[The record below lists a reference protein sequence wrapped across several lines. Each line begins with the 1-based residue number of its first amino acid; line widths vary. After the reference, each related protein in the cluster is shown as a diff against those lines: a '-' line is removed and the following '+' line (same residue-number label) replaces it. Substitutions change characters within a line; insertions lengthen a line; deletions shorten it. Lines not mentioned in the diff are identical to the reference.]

1 MKKITLKSLAER
13 NLKTIA
19 WPESNKDGRS
29 AYNVYDGTP
38 NSGKCLQNKFLGTI
52 YYDSKKQDVIFN
64 GVTYTNSLMLE
75 KALFDWAFG
84 LPWCSDYYDPSFRV
98 GIKEMYIIR
107 DYLRSLGFKYVNGDR
122 FTLSGINHFFDTVY
136 IDVIVKGDADATSGT
151 IMFNSPKTGDY
162 AWIEETFVDLDD
174 ALGKLNMLIGSQL
187 LVSAAWALD
196 IQSKLTSDASN
207 INGTTNKFNVQS
219 MSLYTENTKDKLIAK
234 LEDTLNTLKAL

>member
-1 MKKITLKSLAER
+1 MKKITLKSLTER

-19 WPESNKDGRS
+19 WPEANKDGRS

-64 GVTYTNSLMLE
+64 DVTYTNAIVLE
-75 KALFDWAFG
+75 GALFDWALN

-187 LVSAAWALD
+187 LVSATWA
-196 IQSKLTSDASN
+196 INTQMKLTSDVSN
-207 INGTTNKFNVQS
+207 IEGTTNKFDINTFKT
-219 MSLYTENTKDKLIAK
+219 YTESTKDKLIAK
-234 LEDTLNTLKAL
+234 LEDMLNTLKSL

>member
-1 MKKITLKSLAER
+1 MAITLKSLTER

-52 YYDSKKQDVIFN
+52 YYDSKKQNAIFN
-64 GVTYTNSLMLE
+64 NVTYTNAIVLE
-75 KALFDWAFG
+75 GALFDWALG

-107 DYLRSLGFKYVNGDR
+107 DYLKSLGFKYVNGDR

-151 IMFNSPKTGDY
+151 IMFNSPKPGDY
-162 AWIEETFVDLDD
+162 AWIEEKFTDLND

-187 LVSAAWALD
+187 LVSATWA
-196 IQSKLTSDASN
+196 INTQMKLTSDVSD
-207 INGTTNKFNVQS
+207 IDGTINKFDVNTFKT
-219 MSLYTENTKDKLIAK
+219 YTENTKDKLITK
-234 LEDTLNTLKAL
+234 LEDMLNTLKSL

>member
-1 MKKITLKSLAER
+1 M
-13 NLKTIA
+13 
-19 WPESNKDGRS
+19 
-29 AYNVYDGTP
+29 
-38 NSGKCLQNKFLGTI
+38 
-52 YYDSKKQDVIFN
+52 
-64 GVTYTNSLMLE
+64 
-75 KALFDWAFG
+75 FDWALN

-107 DYLRSLGFKYVNGDR
+107 DYLKSLGFKYVNGDR
-122 FTLSGINHFFDTVY
+122 FTLSGINHLFDTVY
-136 IDVIVKGDADATSGT
+136 IDVIVKGDDDATSGT

-207 INGTTNKFNVQS
+207 INGTTNKFDVKS
-219 MSLYTENTKDKLIAK
+219 MSVYTETTKDKLIAK
-234 LEDTLNTLKAL
+234 LEDTLNTLKSL

>member
-64 GVTYTNSLMLE
+64 GVTYTNAIVLE
-75 KALFDWAFG
+75 GALFDWALN

-98 GIKEMYIIR
+98 GIKELYIIR
-107 DYLRSLGFKYVNGDR
+107 DYLNSLGFKYVNGDR

-136 IDVIVKGDADATSGT
+136 IDVIVKVDDDSTSGT

-162 AWIEETFVDLDD
+162 AWIEEKFVDLND
-174 ALGKLNMLIGSQL
+174 ALGKLNMLISSQL

-196 IQSKLTSDASN
+196 IQSKLTDNTAN
-207 INGTTNKFNVQS
+207 IEGTSNKFDVKS
-219 MSLYTENTKDKLIAK
+219 MSVYMENTKDKLIAK
-234 LEDTLNTLKAL
+234 LEDTLNTLKSL

>member
-1 MKKITLKSLAER
+1 MAITLKNIAER

-19 WPESNKDGRS
+19 WPEANKDGHS

-52 YYDSKKQDVIFN
+52 YYDSKKQNVIFN
-64 GVTYTNSLMLE
+64 DVTYNNAIVLE
-75 KALFDWAFG
+75 GALFDFALS

-98 GIKEMYIIR
+98 GIKETYIIR
-107 DYLRSLGFKYVNGDR
+107 DYLKSLGFKYVNGDK

-136 IDVIVKGDADATSGT
+136 IDVIVKVDDDATTGM
-151 IMFNSPKTGDY
+151 IMFNSPKSGDY
-162 AWIEETFVDLDD
+162 AWVEESFTDLDD

-196 IQSKLTSDASN
+196 IQSKLTINTAN
-207 INGTTNKFNVQS
+207 IEGTANTFNVKTFQT
-219 MSLYTENTKDKLIAK
+219 YTENTKDKLIAK
-234 LEDTLNTLKAL
+234 LEDMLKTLKSL

>member
-1 MKKITLKSLAER
+1 MAITLKSIAER

-19 WPESNKDGRS
+19 WPDMNTDGRT
-29 AYNVYDGTP
+29 AYSVYDGTP
-38 NSGKCLQNKFLGTI
+38 NSGKCLQNKFLGI
-52 YYDSKKQDVIFN
+52 IHYDSKKQDVVFN
-64 GVTYTNSLMLE
+64 DVIYNNPIMLE
-75 KALFDWAFG
+75 KALFDWALS

-122 FTLSGINHFFDTVY
+122 FTLSGVNHFFDTVY

-162 AWIEETFVDLDD
+162 AWIEETFTDLDD

-187 LVSAAWALD
+187 LVSAAWVLD
-196 IQSKLTSDASN
+196 IQSKLTSDVSN
-207 INGTTNKFNVQS
+207 IEGTTNKFDIKS
-219 MSLYTENTKDKLIAK
+219 FKTYTESTKDKLIAK
-234 LEDTLNTLKAL
+234 LEDTLNTLKSL